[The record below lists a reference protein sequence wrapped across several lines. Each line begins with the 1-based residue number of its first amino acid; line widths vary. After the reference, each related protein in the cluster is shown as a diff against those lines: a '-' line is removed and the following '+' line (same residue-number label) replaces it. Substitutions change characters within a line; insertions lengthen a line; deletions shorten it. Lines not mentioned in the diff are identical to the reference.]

1 MLKILG
7 IIITGIL
14 TSLFLFPFQITGLPG
29 NTKMFLA
36 IGGLVVLGVELARG
50 RSASFD
56 KNISTLSIIAIA
68 VSFIGLIS
76 VIYNNTPDYAYA
88 TYIMSMW
95 VWLGAAYF
103 IIKMMQA
110 VHGKVT
116 VDIICNY
123 LIAVSV
129 MQCFASIMIDRY
141 PSFRD
146 VVDRY
151 VQQGQEFLK
160 HTVGVKRK
168 YGIGANL
175 DVAGSRFSAVL
186 IMISFLVLKA
196 NESKNTI
203 FALLYFLC
211 FIFISVQ
218 GNAIARTTTVGM
230 LIGAAV
236 IGIYC
241 ISALARPS
249 DKRGYFIPLGVGVV
263 LLLISVATYLYNT
276 DEQFYEDMR
285 FGFEG
290 FFSLAEK
297 GEWAVSSNDR
307 LKSMYV
313 WPDNY
318 KTWLIGDGYFSNPIN
333 TDPYFVGE
341 VTGGYY
347 KGTDAG
353 YLRFIYYFGLLG
365 LVAFSAFMCYAAK
378 ICMDVFKN
386 YKWMFL
392 LMLAAN
398 FIVWFKVSTD
408 LFVVFAPFLTLSAIK
423 QPDEKPKQ
431 ISVA

>member
-1 MLKILG
+1 MLKIVG

-14 TSLFLFPFQITGLPG
+14 TSLFLFPFQVTGLPG

-36 IGGLVVLGVELARG
+36 VGGLVVLGVELAKG
-50 RSASFD
+50 QSATID

-68 VSFIGLIS
+68 VSFIGLVS
-76 VIYNNTPDYAYA
+76 VICNNTSDYAYA

-103 IIKMMQA
+103 IVKMMQA
-110 VHGKVT
+110 VHGRLDVQ
-116 VDIICNY
+116 IICNY
-123 LIAVSV
+123 LIAVCV

-141 PSFRD
+141 PSFRE
-146 VVDRY
+146 VVDKY

-160 HTVGVKRK
+160 HTVGVRRK

-186 IMISFLVLKA
+186 IMAAFLIPKA

-203 FALLYFLC
+203 LALLYFLC
-211 FIFISVQ
+211 FLFISVQ

-230 LIGAAV
+230 LIGAVV
-236 IGIYC
+236 IVIYYL
-241 ISALARPS
+241 SSFARPS
-249 DKRGYFIPLGVGVV
+249 DKRGYFVPLGIVV
-263 LLLISVATYLYNT
+263 ILFLISVVTYLYNT

-290 FFSLAEK
+290 FFSLAEQ

-307 LKSMYV
+307 LKTMYV

-318 KTWLIGDGYFSNPIN
+318 KTWIIGDGYFSNPVD
-333 TDPYFVGE
+333 TDSYFVGE

-365 LVAFSAFMCYAAK
+365 LLAFSVFMCYAAK
-378 ICMDVFKN
+378 ICMDAFKN

-408 LFVVFAPFLTLSAIK
+408 LFVVFAPFLTLSAVK
-423 QPDEKPKQ
+423 QLDEKSKQ
-431 ISVA
+431 IFVA